1 MREEKI
7 LASAEFD
14 ARLPTYFMLQA
25 LFVLLVSLVT
35 IPLIPLW
42 AIFGRIVHKKQYE
55 SLGCDLT
62 ERSLNIRRGF
72 MFKVQKN
79 IPLDKITDLAVNEGP
94 VLRYFGLCTMKIETA
109 GGGGQGDSMG
119 QAALPGV
126 VTALEFRDKVL
137 DQRDLV
143 MGGVPAP
150 APTVP
155 TEDGIMVDIRDTLQ
169 RIEKSL
175 ADRS

>member
-1 MREEKI
+1 MREENI

-14 ARLPTYFMLQA
+14 SRLPTYFLLQA
-25 LFVLLVSLVT
+25 LFTLLVLFFT
-35 IPLIPLW
+35 IPLIPVW
-42 AIFGRIVHKKQYE
+42 AIIGMAVHKKQYE

-94 VLRYFGLCTMKIETA
+94 VLRYFGLCSLKIETA
-109 GGGGQGDSMG
+109 GGGQGDSMG

-126 VTALEFRDKVL
+126 VAALEFRDKVL

-143 MGGVPAP
+143 TGGAPAP
-150 APTVP
+150 APTAQSD
-155 TEDGIMVDIRDTLQ
+155 DGVMVDIRDTLR